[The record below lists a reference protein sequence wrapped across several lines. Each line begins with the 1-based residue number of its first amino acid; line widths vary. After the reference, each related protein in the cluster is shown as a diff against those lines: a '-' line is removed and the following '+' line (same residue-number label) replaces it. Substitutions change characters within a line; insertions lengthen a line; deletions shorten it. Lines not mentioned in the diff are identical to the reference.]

1 MNIGNILGNVIDE
14 MSIVVLSRRKG
25 KSTLLQNEVSF
36 SNWQYLP
43 FIGFNV
49 YEMTQ
54 DLLQCFFIRDLVYK
68 LSYYKIKLIFE
79 EGGTI

>member
-14 MSIVVLSRRKG
+14 MSIVVLSRQKG

-49 YEMTQ
+49 YEMT
-54 DLLQCFFIRDLVYK
+54 
-68 LSYYKIKLIFE
+68 
-79 EGGTI
+79 